1 MRRGGQAHAES
12 GEDLA
17 FGGFLRVRER
27 WRRRIGFGMCVL
39 GISICLWPRV
49 VPPTVRLYHT
59 LYPPGRYPVPCTPRA
74 YGFTVALELLKE
86 RYLLLC
92 TTLGSNLLKCYSSR
106 CALNLLNWRYRVV
119 LVYSE

>member
-1 MRRGGQAHAES
+1 MEKT
-12 GEDLA
+12 D
-17 FGGFLRVRER
+17 RVRDV
-27 WRRRIGFGMCVL
+27 CVRYIYMPVAACGTSDSPAIPYAL
-39 GISICLWPRV
+39 SPRS
-49 VPPTVRLYHT
+49 VPRT
-59 LYPPGRYPVPCTPRA
+59 LHPPAPRA

-92 TTLGSNLLKCYSSR
+92 TTLGSNLLKCYSSTGSSR